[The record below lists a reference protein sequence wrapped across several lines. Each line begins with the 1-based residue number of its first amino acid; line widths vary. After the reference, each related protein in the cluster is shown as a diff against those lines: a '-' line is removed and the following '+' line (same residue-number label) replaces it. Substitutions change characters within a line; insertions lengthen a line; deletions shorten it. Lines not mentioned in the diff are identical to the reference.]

1 MAGVGWLSGN
11 PSTFQRAHICQ
22 TSGQNIPPCQAGQL
36 LPPCQA
42 GGHCQ
47 SCWGSFPCWAPALPS
62 VFIHRQWLCWIR
74 ISVELSSTA
83 DYSNT
88 PPAYLSTDTLEMIS
102 TKFLRKDKNPGWII
116 INRWLLC
123 STVEP
128 PPVLGP
134 GQPGHVQTPPGQIDH
149 VLASPGQPGH
159 VQAPPGC
166 QPGNLLST
174 TCPQLKSPF
183 PSRTCQ
189 IKQPSHSLVSFQHLP
204 GPLSVFLIAY

>member
-1 MAGVGWLSGN
+1 MLTQHFWGSPLSEKPTHFSGKPLPNFCHPAKLAATAGVVEAASLAGHLLS
-11 PSTFQRAHICQ
+11 
-22 TSGQNIPPCQAGQL
+22 
-36 LPPCQA
+36 
-42 GGHCQ
+42 
-47 SCWGSFPCWAPALPS
+47 PS
-62 VFIHRQWLCWIR
+62 VFIHRQWLCRIR

-159 VQAPPGC
+159 VQASPGC

-189 IKQPSHSLVSFQHLP
+189 IKQPGLWAKWNTHIFT
-204 GPLSVFLIAY
+204 GFLF